1 MAKKYLFVLLCLSIG
16 GGAALFALGQKSQ
29 KKSDA
34 PSIAVIMPNAT
45 HGFLGESI
53 RHDEFVRGK
62 SHINGIESFWSFAKR
77 SLAKFN
83 GLSDEKFYIH

>member
-1 MAKKYLFVLLCLSIG
+1 MAKRYLFAALYLLIS
-16 GGAALFALGQKSQ
+16 GAALFALGQKSQ

-62 SHINGIESFWSFAKR
+62 VILTELNHF
-77 SLAKFN
+77 
-83 GLSDEKFYIH
+83 GLLRKGVWQNSMG